1 VVTSGDTDPIGA
13 AAYRVFGHR
22 KLRPGQRE
30 AVQALLDGHDVL
42 LIEPTGGGKSLAYQL
57 PAVLLDGP
65 TVVVSPLLAL
75 QKDQMERLTLRG
87 RHTRAGR
94 LSSAEGARERRETL
108 EAMARGEVEF
118 LFLAP
123 EQLANDEVRSRVAA
137 LAPSL
142 IAVDEAHCVS
152 SWGHDFRPDYAQ
164 LGALLDDLAPDGGAR
179 PRLVA
184 MTATAAPPVRD
195 DIVARLRLQQPT
207 VIVGGTARE
216 NIYLAVRRCMDEDDQ
231 QDGVVE
237 AATSLAGPGI
247 VYLRTRAAT
256 ERYADELTRRGL
268 RASPYHG
275 GLGTKARNAAQVD
288 FMAGDVDVMVA
299 TSAFGMGVDKP
310 DIRFVLHGQAPES
323 PDSYYQEVG
332 RAGRDGQPAVAI
344 LFYRPEDLGLATFF
358 TAPVPKARDVEKV
371 VVALATSDEEV
382 PSRPALARSSGL
394 GPRTLGRIL
403 NLMEEL
409 EPDGGGESEVDRV
422 VNRAEAYRAMQKSR
436 IEMMRAYAETQRCR
450 RQFLLSYFGETDPGL
465 CGDCDS
471 CRTGSA
477 EREQEQAE
485 DAAESPFRHQ
495 DPVHHEAFGD
505 GLVMS
510 LDGEEVTVLFDDV
523 GYRTLHLPTVVE
535 HELLRPRQ
543 VAAD

>member
-1 VVTSGDTDPIGA
+1 
-13 AAYRVFGHR
+13 VFGHE

-42 LIEPTGGGKSLAYQL
+42 LIEPTGAGKSLAYQL

-75 QKDQMERLTLRG
+75 QKDQMERLTVRG

-123 EQLANDEVRSRVAA
+123 EQLANEEVRATVAA
-137 LAPSL
+137 LKPSL
-142 IAVDEAHCVS
+142 VAVDEAHCVS

-164 LGALLDDLAPDGGAR
+164 LGTLLDDLAPDGSPR

-195 DIVARLRLQQPT
+195 DIVARLHLHAPT

-216 NIYLAVRRCMDEDDQ
+216 NIYLGVQRCMDEDDQ
-231 QDGVVE
+231 QAAVAE

-247 VYLRTRAAT
+247 VYLRTRAGA
-256 ERYADELTRRGL
+256 ERYAAELAEQGL
-268 RASPYHG
+268 RARAYHA
-275 GLGTKARNAAQVD
+275 GLGKKARNAAHAD

-299 TSAFGMGVDKP
+299 TSAFGMGVDKR

-332 RAGRDGQPAVAI
+332 RAGRDGEPAVAI
-344 LFYRPEDLGLATFF
+344 LFYRPEDLGLASFF
-358 TAPVPKARDVEKV
+358 AAPVPKPGDVQKV
-371 VVALATSDEEV
+371 VVALATSDGETA
-382 PSRPALARSSGL
+382 SRAALAESSGL
-394 GPRTLGRIL
+394 GPRKLGRIL

-409 EPDGGGESEVDRV
+409 EPDGNGESEVDRV
-422 VNRAEAYRAMQKSR
+422 IARAEAYQAMQKSR
-436 IEMMRAYAETQRCR
+436 IEMMRAYAETLRCR
-450 RQFLLSYFGETDPGL
+450 RQFLLGYFGEADPEL

-471 CRTGSA
+471 CRSGTA
-477 EREQEQAE
+477 AREQRQAE
-485 DAAESPFRHQ
+485 AAAESPFGNQ
-495 DPVHHEAFGD
+495 DPVRHEAFGD
-505 GLVMS
+505 GLVMGV
-510 LDGEEVTVLFDDV
+510 DGEEITVLFDDV
-523 GYRTLHLPTVVE
+523 GYRTLHGPTVLE
-535 HELLRPRQ
+535 HDLLRPRSLG
-543 VAAD
+543 

>member
-1 VVTSGDTDPIGA
+1 M
-13 AAYRVFGHR
+13 
-22 KLRPGQRE
+22 
-30 AVQALLDGHDVL
+30 QALLDGRDVL

-75 QKDQMERLTLRG
+75 QKDQMESLTVRG

-94 LSSAEGARERRETL
+94 LSSAESARERRETL
-108 EAMARGEVEF
+108 EAMGRGEVEF

-123 EQLANDEVRSRVAA
+123 EQLANDDVRAQVAA
-137 LAPSL
+137 LEPSL

-164 LGALLDDLAPDGGAR
+164 LGALLDGLAPDGER

-195 DIVARLRLQQPT
+195 DIISRLHLREPK

-216 NIYLAVRRCMDEDDQ
+216 NIYLGVERCLDEGDQ
-231 QDGVVE
+231 QDAVLRT
-237 AATSLAGPGI
+237 ATSLAGPGI

-256 ERYADELTRRGL
+256 ERYAEELAERGL
-268 RASPYHG
+268 RARAYHA
-275 GLGTKARNAAQVD
+275 GLGKRARDAVQAD

-299 TSAFGMGVDKP
+299 TSAFGMGVDKA
-310 DIRFVLHGQAPES
+310 DIRFVLHAQAPES

-332 RAGRDGQPAVAI
+332 RAGRDGEPAVAV

-358 TAPVPKARDVEKV
+358 AAPVPKARDVQKV
-371 VVALATSDEEV
+371 VVALATSDEAV
-382 PSRPALARSSGL
+382 PARASLAESSGL
-394 GPRTLGRIL
+394 GPRKLGRIL

-409 EPDGGGESEVDRV
+409 EPESDGESEVDRV
-422 VNRAEAYRAMQKSR
+422 IARAEAYQAMQKSR

-450 RQFLLSYFGETDPGL
+450 RQFLLSYFGEADAGL
-465 CGDCDS
+465 CDDCDN
-471 CRTGSA
+471 CRAGTA
-477 EREQEQAE
+477 AREQEQDEQAS
-485 DAAESPFRHQ
+485 DFPFDHQ

-505 GLVMS
+505 GLVMAVE
-510 LDGEEVTVLFDDV
+510 GEEITVLFDDV
-523 GYRTLHLPTVVE
+523 GYRTLHGPTVVE
-535 HELLRPRQ
+535 HELLRPR
-543 VAAD
+543 ASG